1 MKISVDGWL
10 ARDIRRSSDQVDAT
24 NQAAV
29 DRDALLQRQ
38 NALSHEVRDD
48 RGLPRAQYTRQ
59 HQLWNCDLGQDLLHT
74 L

>member
-10 ARDIRRSSDQVDAT
+10 ARHIRRSSDQVDAT

-48 RGLPRAQYTRQ
+48 RGLPRAQYTAPIVELRP
-59 HQLWNCDLGQDLLHT
+59 GAGSIT